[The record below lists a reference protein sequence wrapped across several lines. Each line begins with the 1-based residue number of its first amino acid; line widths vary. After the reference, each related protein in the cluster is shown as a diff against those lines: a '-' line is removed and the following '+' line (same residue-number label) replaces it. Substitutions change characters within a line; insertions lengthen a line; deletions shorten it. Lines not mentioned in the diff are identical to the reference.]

1 MARICLAAPFRTER
15 ACSGVLGLAS
25 LRARGRGFDFIKLNR
40 FALKHNMYWWLFSFP
55 GFFIHTE
62 IKNKR
67 TANWN
72 TDYCEPANK
81 LSFSWRLFVVR
92 TKRNKTKRVLADLA
106 DRACAVESAHSARVV
121 STLFV
126 RACVRACVCSA
137 RLSSV
142 FARACARACLLIT
155 NITIRVFLPIWEKNL
170 VCWFDLNLN
179 RYKKQKM
186 NWLNN
191 RVKIKTNDYDLCV
204 FLLYSEFVRKK

>member
-15 ACSGVLGLAS
+15 ACSGVLGPAP
-25 LRARGRGFDFIKLNR
+25 LRVRGRGFDFIKLNR

-55 GFFIHTE
+55 GFCIHTE

-92 TKRNKTKRVLADLA
+92 TKGNKTKRVLADLA

-121 STLFV
+121 SALFV
-126 RACVRACVCSA
+126 RACVRVCVQLGWVRFCSGL
-137 RLSSV
+137 RS
-142 FARACARACLLIT
+142 RLLI
-155 NITIRVFLPIWEKNL
+155 NHKYHDQSFSSYLREKSCMLIRLKFK
-170 VCWFDLNLN
+170 
-179 RYKKQKM
+179 
-186 NWLNN
+186 
-191 RVKIKTNDYDLCV
+191 
-204 FLLYSEFVRKK
+204 

>member
-1 MARICLAAPFRTER
+1 MVI
-15 ACSGVLGLAS
+15 
-25 LRARGRGFDFIKLNR
+25 
-40 FALKHNMYWWLFSFP
+40 LFSW
-55 GFFIHTE
+55 FFIHTE

-92 TKRNKTKRVLADLA
+92 TKGNKTKRVLADLA

-121 STLFV
+121 SALFV
-126 RACVRACVCSA
+126 RACVCVFSSA
-137 RLSSV
+137 EFG